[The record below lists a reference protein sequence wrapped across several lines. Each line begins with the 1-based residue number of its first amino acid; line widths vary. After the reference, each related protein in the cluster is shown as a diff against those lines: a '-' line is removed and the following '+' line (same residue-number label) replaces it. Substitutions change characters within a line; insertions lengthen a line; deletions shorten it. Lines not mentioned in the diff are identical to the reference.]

1 MYVRFPLIVGL
12 FQILISR
19 PPFSFRFAVSQP
31 NQVSRT
37 TFRGVVFIFLQERG
51 RGQVTQGPCLPCP
64 RVWRVMLPCVRV
76 CAYFG
81 SALTRDCPSS
91 VSALHSESALE
102 RQCLFSSRADF
113 CDDHLVLACSQNA
126 PLTADFIFWFRK
138 ENIKKHKMIYF
149 LTLIIFWKHTV
160 VFYYKSILMNHN
172 RLFCLI
178 YNNVPF

>member
-1 MYVRFPLIVGL
+1 MILIYIYIYISEELLFLLYVRFPLIVGL

-51 RGQVTQGPCLPCP
+51 RGEVTQGPCLPCP

-76 CAYFG
+76 CACFG

-138 ENIKKHKMIYF
+138 ENI
-149 LTLIIFWKHTV
+149 
-160 VFYYKSILMNHN
+160 
-172 RLFCLI
+172 
-178 YNNVPF
+178 